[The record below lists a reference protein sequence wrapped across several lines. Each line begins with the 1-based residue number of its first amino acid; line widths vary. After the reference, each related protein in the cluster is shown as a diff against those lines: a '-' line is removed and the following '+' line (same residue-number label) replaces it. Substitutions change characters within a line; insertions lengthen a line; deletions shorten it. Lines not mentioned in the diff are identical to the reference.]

1 MYYEKIKES
10 IINAFGVG
18 NDYRHD
24 DASIRGGRR
33 IEVRRRFKKLE
44 GDLTGLLQDNKP
56 DNTVLVI
63 HKLQADS
70 YNVGEN
76 GITHK
81 WW

>member
-1 MYYEKIKES
+1 MKKS
-10 IINAFGVG
+10 KKVLSMLLALVMIIGMMMPVFAEG
-18 NDYRHD
+18 
-24 DASIRGGRR
+24 
-33 IEVRRRFKKLE
+33 EELKLE